1 MHSKML
7 LLGLLL
13 LGLTACAEP
22 KVVSADPSERA
33 DQGNKPLGEKCED
46 AKQQLD
52 KSVAAGQLS
61 DLRELKRNIELYC
74 LWRRN

>member
-1 MHSKML
+1 M

-13 LGLTACAEP
+13 LCLTACAEP
-22 KVVSADPSERA
+22 KVASADPSERTIP
-33 DQGNKPLGEKCED
+33 GNKPLGEKCED

-52 KSVAAGQLS
+52 KSVASGQLS
-61 DLRELKRNIELYC
+61 ELRELKRNIELYC